1 MTYKDILNV
10 SDDELSIDSSHIK
23 KYGIIDA
30 TIDHLGRDR
39 IYKNIDEEQAKLK
52 IEMYDEIAKRIRKFI
67 ELLDTKL
74 KVQIVV
80 KNNIYLIKDMYMDE
94 NTQLLKNIV
103 LKLLDNN

>member
-52 IEMYDEIAKRIRKFI
+52 I
-67 ELLDTKL
+67 
-74 KVQIVV
+74 
-80 KNNIYLIKDMYMDE
+80 
-94 NTQLLKNIV
+94 
-103 LKLLDNN
+103 